1 MMLRFQTIADMLQ
14 NRSSSPVSGIEN
26 PNLKRKFN
34 HRLQLKVLEGL
45 SKGLLAGIN
54 LDQVI
59 SMLYSQ
65 YSRKGDRPNRTEARV
80 VEQWDHA
87 LFAGSTFTQAVD
99 GWVDKRYMSLI
110 AAGERGEN
118 LGEALKK
125 IVEIAGIQRKL
136 RSELSSALIMP
147 TIVLIIVFCV
157 SMAMGLVL
165 VPMFQDFIPG
175 SETPAILLII
185 QAYANFV
192 WNNLW
197 IVAAIPLAIFAAVKY
212 GLPAYT
218 GPGRVIIDKLPLFR
232 LYRVFTGI
240 AWLHS
245 LGTILRANRGI
256 DEALESTIETATPY
270 LRDRLGRINDLMR
283 GGERFPDAL
292 YLADTDFPDTEINDV
307 LSIYFETGTMAD
319 SIPAL
324 ADGWAEATKQSVDG
338 LAKKA
343 NLLAL
348 ILVASAVITIL
359 GSVFQLISMTQE
371 NVF

>member
-1 MMLRFQTIADMLQ
+1 MLTRLQTITDRLK
-14 NRSSSPVSGIEN
+14 NSPVSRTNGIES

-34 HRLQLKVLEGL
+34 QKLQLKVLEGV

-65 YSRKGDRPNRTEARV
+65 YSRKGDRPNKTEARV

-87 LFAGSTFTQAVD
+87 LFAGYSFTQAVD

-118 LGEALKK
+118 LGGALKK
-125 IVEIAGIQRKL
+125 IVEIAAIQRKL
-136 RSELSSALIMP
+136 RSELSSALVMP
-147 TIVLIIVFCV
+147 IIVLIIVFCV
-157 SMAMGLVL
+157 SLGMGLVL

-175 SETPAILLII
+175 GQTPGGLLII

-197 IVAAIPLAIFAAVKY
+197 IVPAVPLAIVAMFKY

-218 GPGRVIIDKLPLFR
+218 GPGRALIDKAPLTR

-256 DEALESTIETATPY
+256 DEALESIMETATPY
-270 LRDRLGRINDLMR
+270 LRDRLGRIHDLMR
-283 GGERFPDAL
+283 AGERFPEAL
-292 YLADTDFPDTEINDV
+292 YRAGTDFPDAEINDV
-307 LSIYFETGTMAD
+307 LSIYYETGTMAE

-324 ADGWAEATKQSVDG
+324 ADSWAEETKRSVEG

-343 NLLAL
+343 NLIAL
-348 ILVASAVITIL
+348 LLVASAVITIL
-359 GSVFQLISMTQE
+359 GSVFQLMIMTQE